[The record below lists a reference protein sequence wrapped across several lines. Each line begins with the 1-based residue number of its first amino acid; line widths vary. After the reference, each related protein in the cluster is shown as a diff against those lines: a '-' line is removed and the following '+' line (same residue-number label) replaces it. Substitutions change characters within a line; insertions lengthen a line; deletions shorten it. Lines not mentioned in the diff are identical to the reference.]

1 MKKSLTSLFALA
13 FVLMF
18 GLVHAANAEKHMAP
32 AAKADAAA
40 PADAKK
46 EAKETKKE
54 VKKEKKM
61 KKKAA
66 KKEVKEEKKEAAPAT
81 PAAPAKK

>member
-1 MKKSLTSLFALA
+1 MFTLSKELLNMKKSLTSLFALA

-46 EAKETKKE
+46 EK
-54 VKKEKKM
+54 
-61 KKKAA
+61 
-66 KKEVKEEKKEAAPAT
+66 KEEKKEGAAAPAAPAT